1 MSGAVAIATAW
12 QRPAARRKHLED
24 DLQRAVMQ
32 FLDLALPPDGVAF
45 AVPNGGKRHAREA
58 ARMRGMGVKA
68 GIPDIA
74 ICLRGRALFIELKAK
89 RGIQSVAQREMQQ
102 KLEYC
107 GAVVCLARSVE
118 EVEAALRRWAVPL
131 RARAA

>member
-1 MSGAVAIATAW
+1 MTAPATSAYW
-12 QRPAARRKHLED
+12 RPAITVRRHEED
-24 DLQRAVMQ
+24 SLQRAVMQ
-32 FLDLALPPDGVAF
+32 FLNVALPPDGVAF